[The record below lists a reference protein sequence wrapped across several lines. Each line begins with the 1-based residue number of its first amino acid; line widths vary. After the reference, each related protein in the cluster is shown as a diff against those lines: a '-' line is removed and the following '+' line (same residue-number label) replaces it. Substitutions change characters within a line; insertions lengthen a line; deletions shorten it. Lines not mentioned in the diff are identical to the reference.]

1 MNASPELHF
10 DESPSMFRT
19 RPGWFLFW
27 CILTPVLLGIIV
39 LLIWHFNLSK
49 TRLTIVGNRVLF
61 KSGVVSTRESEI
73 RIQDVRDVEI
83 TRTFGQRMLGTGTLA
98 LSTSGES
105 GMEIEISGLSQPE
118 RVREIINALRT

>member
-1 MNASPELHF
+1 MYRS
-10 DESPSMFRT
+10 

-27 CILTPVLLGIIV
+27 CLLTLVLVGIIV

-61 KSGVVSTRESEI
+61 RTGVMSTRESEI

-83 TRTFGQRMLGTGTLA
+83 TRTFGQRMRGTGTLS

-105 GMEIEISGLSQPE
+105 GMEIEISGLAEPE
-118 RVREIINALRT
+118 RVREIINRLRT